1 MSDQQEFAPEPE
13 PAPADPR
20 PTRRTVLKAIGIGGG
35 AVLLAGTGVVG
46 VRSVRNGVWDV
57 GEGDPWALWRGWQ
70 DVPGTAALAAAGV
83 LAANP
88 HNLQPWSWVVG
99 DGVVDLHDDP
109 ARAMPL
115 GDPDGRERVVGY
127 GCAVQNV
134 VVAARARGLAAQ
146 VRAWP
151 DPADPTHVARIV
163 LAPGPAPDE
172 DAQRLADAIATRH
185 SNRGP
190 YRGDPVD
197 PATLAVLAGEEDLGA
212 SVVWVTDPAAR
223 ATLGAL
229 YVEATEA
236 IVADEPMSVE
246 AFSWF
251 RDDRAQ
257 IERYRDGLT
266 LDCQG
271 LSPFMLAAAKILP
284 AQSRAAGDA
293 FWVKSTR
300 EVHTATAAAYGVV
313 AVPDV
318 RSARD
323 RLAGGRLL
331 QRVHL
336 AAQAAG
342 LGLQHMNQIGE
353 RIDRDRAL
361 GANDRFADRWSQVLG
376 LPAGQ
381 ALVSFR
387 VGYPVRTANPSPRR
401 ALEAVGV

>member
-1 MSDQQEFAPEPE
+1 MSDQQEPEPV
-13 PAPADPR
+13 DPR

-57 GEGDPWALWRGWQ
+57 SEGDPWALWRGWQ

-88 HNLQPWSWVVG
+88 HNLQPWSWAVG

-109 ARAMPL
+109 TRAMPL

-134 VVAARARGLAAQ
+134 VVAARARGLSAQ
-146 VRAWP
+146 VQAWP
-151 DPADPTHVARIV
+151 DAGDPTHVARVV
-163 LAPGPAPDE
+163 LTPGPAPDQ
-172 DAQRLADAIATRH
+172 DAQRLAAAIATRH

-190 YRGDPVD
+190 YRSDPVD
-197 PATLAVLAGEEDLGA
+197 ASTLAALAGEDDLGA
-212 SVVWVTDPAAR
+212 TVVWVTDPAAR
-223 ATLGAL
+223 AALGAL

-257 IERYRDGLT
+257 VEQHRDGLT

-271 LSPFMLAAAKILP
+271 LSPFMLAAAKVLP

-353 RIDRDRAL
+353 RVDRDRAL
-361 GANDRFADRWSQVLG
+361 GVSDRFAERWSQVLD

-387 VGYPVRTANPSPRR
+387 VGHPVRAANPSPRR
-401 ALEAVGV
+401 ALDAVGV

>member
-1 MSDQQEFAPEPE
+1 MSDQQEPV
-13 PAPADPR
+13 DPR

-88 HNLQPWSWVVG
+88 HNLQPWSWAVG

-109 ARAMPL
+109 TRAMPL

-134 VVAARARGLAAQ
+134 VVAARARGLDAQ
-146 VRAWP
+146 VQAWP
-151 DPADPTHVARIV
+151 DPADPTHVARIA
-163 LAPGPAPDE
+163 LTPGPAPDE
-172 DAQRLADAIATRH
+172 ETQRLAAAIATRH

-190 YRGDPVD
+190 YRADPVD
-197 PATLAVLAGEEDLGA
+197 AATLAALAGEEDLGA

-223 ATLGAL
+223 AALGAL

-257 IERYRDGLT
+257 VERYRDGLT

-318 RSARD
+318 RAARD

-336 AAQAAG
+336 AAEAAG

-361 GANDRFADRWSQVLG
+361 GASDRFADRWSQVLG

-387 VGYPVRTANPSPRR
+387 VGHPVRAANPSPRR